1 MPRITEIQICF
12 NILNPEKEAIL
23 SSKWDTF
30 KEKVFC
36 FYEEQIQ
43 NEEQLKLLKTVQ
55 KTVSLDCKDY
65 IYTVLLTKERTS
77 ERNYHYWDSQESFV
91 RTCRRTNV
99 ADHKNL

>member
-1 MPRITEIQICF
+1 MISLTFSKLCHYQISN
-12 NILNPEKEAIL
+12 NIFLF
-23 SSKWDTF
+23 T
-30 KEKVFC
+30 
-36 FYEEQIQ
+36 
-43 NEEQLKLLKTVQ
+43 
-55 KTVSLDCKDY
+55 DCKDY

>member
-1 MPRITEIQICF
+1 
-12 NILNPEKEAIL
+12 LNPEKEAIL

-55 KTVSLDCKDY
+55 KTVSLGK
-65 IYTVLLTKERTS
+65 V
-77 ERNYHYWDSQESFV
+77 
-91 RTCRRTNV
+91 
-99 ADHKNL
+99 